1 MTAEANERRP
11 QRRAG
16 TFTLG
21 ITLAAAGL
29 GMLASW
35 FWPGFHPQ
43 WLVNGAPVIL
53 VLLGIE
59 VLIAAKGGGRVKYD
73 WAGIILC
80 FLITCA
86 ALAMYAAAWWL
97 QANPYGSYSVS
108 NCSRLTNETSYQ
120 MSFGYFNGFDSHSM
134 ELKSGQV
141 LLGESD
147 IQNGWIEAEIRN
159 EDGETVWE
167 QTLLGGQQQIGISR
181 SGLYTIEVFGRQAGG
196 HFSFT
201 AEPPAPEPAVEKS
214 PAALPSE

>member
-1 MTAEANERRP
+1 MTAETVQSADRRP
-11 QRRAG
+11 QRRVG

-21 ITLAAAGL
+21 LTLVAAGTA
-29 GMLASW
+29 MLASW

-53 VLLGIE
+53 VLLGVE
-59 VLIAAKGGGRVKYD
+59 VLIAARGGGRVRYD
-73 WAGIILC
+73 WAGMILC

-97 QANPYGSYSVS
+97 EANPYGSYSVS
-108 NCSRLTNETSYQ
+108 NCSRLADETSYQ

-147 IQNGWIEAEIRN
+147 IQNGWIETEISN

-167 QTLLGGQQQIGISR
+167 QTLFGGQQQIEISE
-181 SGLYTIEVFGRQAGG
+181 SGLYTIEVSGRQARGR
-196 HFSFT
+196 FSFH
-201 AEPPAPEPAVEKS
+201 AE
-214 PAALPSE
+214 